1 MCLAAG
7 NVILDLYV
15 IIIQFLVVPTFFAPD
30 EKIHLYTSLLSLLTY
45 ALVTLI
51 CVLFSAV
58 VIAGLSFPS
67 FIMLSG
73 FLKLSS

>member
-7 NVILDLYV
+7 NVIFDLYV
-15 IIIQFLVVPTFFAPD
+15 IIIQFSVVLIFFAPD

-51 CVLFSAV
+51 CVLFSEV
-58 VIAGLSFPS
+58 VIVGLSFPS
-67 FIMLSG
+67 FIMLLG

>member
-7 NVILDLYV
+7 SVIFDLYV
-15 IIIQFLVVPTFFAPD
+15 IIIQFLVVLTFFAPD
-30 EKIHLYTSLLSLLTY
+30 EKIHLYASLLSLLTY

-51 CVLFSAV
+51 HVLFSAV
-58 VIAGLSFPS
+58 VMVGLPFSS

>member
-7 NVILDLYV
+7 NVFFDLYV
-15 IIIQFLVVPTFFAPD
+15 IIIQFSVVLTFFAPD
-30 EKIHLYTSLLSLLTY
+30 EKIHLYTSLISLLTY

-58 VIAGLSFPS
+58 VIVGLSFPS
-67 FIMLSG
+67 LLFCWA
-73 FLKLSS
+73 F

>member
-1 MCLAAG
+1 MGLAAG
-7 NVILDLYV
+7 SVIFDLYA
-15 IIIQFLVVPTFFAPD
+15 IIIQFLVVLTSFAPD

-58 VIAGLSFPS
+58 VMVGLSFSS

>member
-7 NVILDLYV
+7 NVIFDLYV
-15 IIIQFLVVPTFFAPD
+15 IIIQFLVLLTFSAPD

-58 VIAGLSFPS
+58 VIVGLSFLG

>member
-7 NVILDLYV
+7 NVIFDLYV
-15 IIIQFLVVPTFFAPD
+15 IIIQFSVVLTFFSPD
-30 EKIHLYTSLLSLLTY
+30 ERIHLYTSLLSLLTY

-58 VIAGLSFPS
+58 VIVGLSFPS

>member
-7 NVILDLYV
+7 NVIFDLYV
-15 IIIQFLVVPTFFAPD
+15 IIIQFSVVLTFFAPN

-58 VIAGLSFPS
+58 VIVGLSF
-67 FIMLSG
+67 LSLLC
-73 FLKLSS
+73 FWAF